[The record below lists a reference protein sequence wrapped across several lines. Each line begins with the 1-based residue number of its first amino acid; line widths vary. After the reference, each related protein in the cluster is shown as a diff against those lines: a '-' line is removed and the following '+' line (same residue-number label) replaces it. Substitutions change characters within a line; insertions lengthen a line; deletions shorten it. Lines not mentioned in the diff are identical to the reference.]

1 MQRQHINGQI
11 FNQDWWGGYMEWNA
25 PELKPFIDG
34 RVDIF
39 VYNGT
44 FDDYVKAVS
53 IQTPFEIL
61 NKYRIDYA
69 LLEPKQPLGYL
80 LEHSPAW
87 HPIYTDKVAVLFE
100 RVPTAAAVTRP

>member
-1 MQRQHINGQI
+1 M
-11 FNQDWWGGYMEWNA
+11 
-25 PELKPFIDG
+25 KPFIDG
-34 RVDIF
+34 RTDIF

-61 NKYRIDYA
+61 DKYKIDYV
-69 LLEPKQPLGYL
+69 LLEPQQPLGYL

-87 HPIYTDKVAVLFE
+87 RPIYTDKVAVLFE
-100 RVPTAAAVTRP
+100 RRPATAAPLKVGPN